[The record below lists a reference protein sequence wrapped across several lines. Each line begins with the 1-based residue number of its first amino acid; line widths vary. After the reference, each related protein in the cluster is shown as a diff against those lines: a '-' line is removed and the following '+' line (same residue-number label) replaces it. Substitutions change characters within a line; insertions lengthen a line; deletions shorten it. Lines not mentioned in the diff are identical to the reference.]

1 MNRQKKID
9 SFFPKKSN
17 SNTPK
22 RDTVIN
28 RLENSDKNDNPKV
41 PSSQIEAITL
51 SSDDE
56 DMKPKAKVPIPRFI
70 IADESDVSTVEE
82 VPSKEANQSETLSV
96 GNNIRHPI
104 EPQNQCKS
112 PQNEPNTIECKSPVN
127 EPEQST
133 SSENHPKIREFSI
146 PCLDQ
151 VSTLLHVA
159 KKRNLENNIEA
170 VQDKYYEKRKV
181 PYLEDSW
188 FYFNCDEKCDP
199 DCEGECSI
207 RSAILRVVP
216 SAQKI
221 LGTIKLCRNLKK
233 YFRTL

>member
-1 MNRQKKID
+1 MNRQQKID
-9 SFFPKKSN
+9 SYFTKKSN

-22 RDTVIN
+22 RETVIN
-28 RLENSDKNDNPKV
+28 SNSDKNDNPKV
-41 PSSQIEAITL
+41 PSSQVEAITL

-56 DMKPKAKVPIPRFI
+56 DMKPKAKTTIPSFI
-70 IADESDVSTVEE
+70 IADESDVSMTTVEE
-82 VPSKEANQSETLSV
+82 VPSKELDQSETPSV
-96 GNNIRHPI
+96 EENIGHPI
-104 EPQNQCKS
+104 EPQNQCQS
-112 PQNEPNTIECKSPVN
+112 PQNEPNTCTLPDN
-127 EPEQST
+127 EPEQSE
-133 SSENHPKIREFSI
+133 SSENHQKVREFSI

-199 DCEGECSI
+199 DCEGE
-207 RSAILRVVP
+207 
-216 SAQKI
+216 
-221 LGTIKLCRNLKK
+221 
-233 YFRTL
+233 